1 MAKFVLAYRGGKM
14 AESEAEIEAQ
24 MAAWGAWFG
33 TLGSKI
39 ADMGAPFG
47 ERTSLGTTPTDVL
60 SGYSIVEV
68 GSIAEAKGAA
78 EGCPVLTSG
87 GSVDVYEA
95 MSMDGATA

>member
-1 MAKFVLAYRGGKM
+1 
-14 AESEAEIEAQ
+14 
-24 MAAWGAWFG
+24 
-33 TLGSKI
+33 
-39 ADMGAPFG
+39 
-47 ERTSLGTTPTDVL
+47 VL